1 MLSQD
6 LLNII
11 EARVKQDFED
21 RRNLFSREV
30 SQIKEEMNF
39 KHSLHSSATV
49 RLILDAIGNEYRV
62 RTSMIWQSFARGLQD
77 QGVLLDKSTSDE
89 VKELL
94 AKMIDNHSSDLL
106 KHYSDLKGILNVL
119 KPPKTSDE
127 LRMAAIE
134 RTSTEIDFVCLK
146 HSRPTNLTSPTVVN
160 VYQDYGIVQTGSG
173 STASLSVTIGTQERH
188 EIEKVIEAIQ
198 KLLDARTSLSP
209 EQHTEAIELVKDLE
223 GEIQRPKPNKH
234 RIRGALQGLATTV
247 QTVAAAPEAYQLIK
261 GAAALLG
268 LQLP

>member
-11 EARVKQDFED
+11 ESRVKQDLED
-21 RRNLFSREV
+21 RRNLFSREIN
-30 SQIKEEMNF
+30 QINRKMQMA
-39 KHSLHSSATV
+39 HSLHSSATV
-49 RLILDAIGNEYRV
+49 RSRLDAIENEYRM
-62 RTSMIWQSFARGLQD
+62 RTVMIWQSFARALQD
-77 QGVLLDKSTSDE
+77 QGVVLDKSTSDE
-89 VKELL
+89 VKKLL
-94 AKMIDNHSSDLL
+94 VKMLDSHSSDLL
-106 KHYSDLKGILNVL
+106 KHYSGLNGILHIL

-127 LRMAAIE
+127 LRMSAIE
-134 RTSTEIDFVCLK
+134 RIFTEIDFVCLK
-146 HSRPTNLTSPTVVN
+146 HSRPASPTSPTVVN

-173 STASLSVTIGTQERH
+173 STASVSVTIGTQERH
-188 EIEKVIEAIQ
+188 EIEKVIETIH
-198 KLLDARTSLSP
+198 KLLDAQVSLSP

-247 QTVAAAPEAYQLIK
+247 QTIAAAPEAYQLIK
-261 GAAALLG
+261 GAAALFG

>member
-11 EARVKQDFED
+11 EARVKQDLDD
-21 RRNLFSREV
+21 RRNVFSREV
-30 SQIKEEMNF
+30 TQIKAKMNLT
-39 KHSLHSSATV
+39 HSLYSSATV

-62 RTSMIWQSFARGLQD
+62 RTVMIWQSLARGLQD
-77 QGVLLDKSTSDE
+77 QGVVLDKSTSDE

-94 AKMIDNHSSDLL
+94 VKMLDSHSSDLL
-106 KHYSDLKGILNVL
+106 KHYSDLKGILKIQ

-127 LRMAAIE
+127 LRIAAIE
-134 RTSTEIDFVCLK
+134 RTFTEIDFVCLK
-146 HSRPTNLTSPTVVN
+146 HSRPTSPTSSTVVN

-173 STASLSVTIGTQERH
+173 STASLSITIGTQERY
-188 EIEKVIEAIQ
+188 EIEKVIEAVH

-209 EQHTEAIELVKDLE
+209 EQHTEASELVKDLE

-247 QTVAAAPEAYQLIK
+247 QTIAAAPDAYQLIK

>member
-1 MLSQD
+1 MLSQN
-6 LLNII
+6 LLSII
-11 EARVKQDFED
+11 EARVKQDLED

-30 SQIKEEMNF
+30 NQIKEKMNF
-39 KHSLHSSATV
+39 KHSLYSGTTV
-49 RLILDAIGNEYRV
+49 RLILDAIENEYRV
-62 RTSMIWQSFARGLQD
+62 RTAMIWQSFARGLQD
-77 QGVLLDKSTSDE
+77 QGVVLDKSTSDE

-94 AKMIDNHSSDLL
+94 VKMIDSHSSDLL
-106 KHYSDLKGILNVL
+106 KHYSGLNGILHGS
-119 KPPKTSDE
+119 KPPKTSDK

-134 RTSTEIDFVCLK
+134 RTFTEIDFVCLK
-146 HSRPTNLTSPTVVN
+146 HSRPTSPTSSTIVN
-160 VYQDYGIVQTGSG
+160 VHQDYGIIQTGSG

-188 EIEKVIEAIQ
+188 EIEKVIEAVH
-198 KLLDARTSLSP
+198 KLLDERTSLSP
-209 EQHTEAIELVKDLE
+209 EQHTEASELVKDLE

-247 QTVAAAPEAYQLIK
+247 QTIAAAPEAYQLIK